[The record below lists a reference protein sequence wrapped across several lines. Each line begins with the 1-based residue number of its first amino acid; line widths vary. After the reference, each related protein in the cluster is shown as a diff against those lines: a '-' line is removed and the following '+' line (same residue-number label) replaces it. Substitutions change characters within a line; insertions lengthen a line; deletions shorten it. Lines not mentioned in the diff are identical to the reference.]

1 MTALKDFGNR
11 TLGDIQFGGI
21 DFGFVFS
28 HDPHAR
34 FDARSFDDRGGTR
47 GRQTPLPTKRLGRQL
62 RALGLARSSNLIAR
76 SRLTLDRPLS
86 RPYAFDSRLEATLKA
101 FRRLLQRTPF
111 YGAYKAIGHYPDYWY
126 WILRGRPERSPH
138 LLKQKVV
145 REYGERF
152 GLKTLVE
159 TGTYYG
165 EMVAAMKRRFARIY
179 SIEFVPELAERAQ
192 RKFAGEQ
199 HIKIFRGD
207 SRVVMPQVLGLMTAP
222 ALFWLDAGYY
232 GWIGKQGD
240 QQRLSAE
247 LEMILSH
254 PYSHIILL
262 DDARGL
268 TGRDGVP
275 SVADV
280 KAYVEGRFPGRQVR
294 VEYDIM
300 RVTTAS

>member
-1 MTALKDFGNR
+1 M
-11 TLGDIQFGGI
+11 
-21 DFGFVFS
+21 
-28 HDPHAR
+28 
-34 FDARSFDDRGGTR
+34 
-47 GRQTPLPTKRLGRQL
+47 
-62 RALGLARSSNLIAR
+62 
-76 SRLTLDRPLS
+76 
-86 RPYAFDSRLEATLKA
+86 
-101 FRRLLQRTPF
+101 
-111 YGAYKAIGHYPDYWY
+111 
-126 WILRGRPERSPH
+126 
-138 LLKQKVV
+138 
-145 REYGERF
+145 
-152 GLKTLVE
+152 E

-192 RKFAGEQ
+192 RKFAGEP
-199 HIKIFRGD
+199 HIKIFCGD
-207 SRVVMPQVLGLMTAP
+207 SRVVMPQVLGRLTAP

-254 PYSHIILL
+254 PYPHIILL

-294 VEYDIM
+294 VEHDIM